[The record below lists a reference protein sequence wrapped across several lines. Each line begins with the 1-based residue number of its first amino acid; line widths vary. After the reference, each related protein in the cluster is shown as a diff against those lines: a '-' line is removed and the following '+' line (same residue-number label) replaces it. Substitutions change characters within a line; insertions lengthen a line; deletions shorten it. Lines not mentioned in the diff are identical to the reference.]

1 MNRTEALK
9 ILNSTEPCTP
19 ADLKKHYHILSLKYH
34 PDKNSDY
41 VAQEIC
47 KLVNQ
52 AYQFL
57 TKTSPVKT
65 APPPQQTPFR
75 NSPKQTP
82 FKDFEDIFKNWN
94 SVNHAQELA
103 DMSIKRE
110 LLVRVCSKFGITDK
124 KASKSTSKKINKT
137 KVELWTDILKLELFK
152 TYEKFT
158 DDKINNLCIENKIP
172 LKIRGY
178 RLIEELI
185 LELLLLDKV
194 FN

>member
-1 MNRTEALK
+1 MNRIEALK
-9 ILNSTEPCTP
+9 ILNSTDPCTP
-19 ADLKKHYHILSLKYH
+19 ADLKKQYHILSLKYH

-65 APPPQQTPFR
+65 VPQQTPF
-75 NSPKQTP
+75 KADP

-94 SVNHAQELA
+94 SMNHAEQLA
-103 DMSIKRE
+103 DKAIKRD

-137 KVELWTDILKLELFK
+137 KVELWGDILKLELYK
-152 TYEKFT
+152 IYHAFT
-158 DDKINNLCIENKIP
+158 DNKITTLCTENKIP
-172 LKIRGY
+172 LKVRCY
-178 RLIEELI
+178 RLIEELV